1 MCTILNWIFEKQD
14 TKIELDT
21 SGSGLGLITGFR
33 EHGKELSGS
42 MKAGNRLWRC
52 MDDSTKKRDASTS
65 SLARQLDKVPI
76 LLQRLT
82 SAQQYGHLLPF

>member
-1 MCTILNWIFEKQD
+1 MSMEMIALGICTQMCTILNWIFEKQD

-42 MKAGNRLWRC
+42 MKAGNRL
-52 MDDSTKKRDASTS
+52 
-65 SLARQLDKVPI
+65 
-76 LLQRLT
+76 
-82 SAQQYGHLLPF
+82 